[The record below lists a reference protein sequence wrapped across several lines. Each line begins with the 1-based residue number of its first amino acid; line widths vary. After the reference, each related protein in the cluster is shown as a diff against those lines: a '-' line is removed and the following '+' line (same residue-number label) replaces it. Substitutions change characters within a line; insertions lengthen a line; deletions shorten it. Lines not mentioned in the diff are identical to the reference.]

1 MNFNNLFGEKVKIDA
16 KRFYEINN
24 GVLKNP
30 VAVSELQA
38 GGYTFWN
45 ISAKD
50 YLPAKCKI
58 TEPFEIFFCV
68 EERKLYIVKQDVG
81 VFRLMLNGKEISFN
95 GSDFVSI
102 RRSTVMG
109 EIPIEYK
116 ENTEN

>member
-1 MNFNNLFGEKVKIDA
+1 MIFNNLFGDKVKIDA
-16 KRFYEINN
+16 KRFYEVNN

-38 GGYTFWN
+38 DGYTFWN
-45 ISAKD
+45 VPIKE
-50 YLPAKCKI
+50 YLPAKHKI
-58 TEPFEIFFCV
+58 TEQFEVVFCV
-68 EERKLYIVKQDVG
+68 EERKLYIVKQNTG
-81 VFRLMLNGKEISFN
+81 VFRFMLNGKEISFN

-116 ENTEN
+116 ENIED